1 MNAHMHWLHSVNL
14 KRFLEVWS
22 LFLYLLVERV
32 NLFLLIRTVFLKVL
46 NLFIHLVVKGVNLFL
61 L

>member
-14 KRFLEVWS
+14 KRLLEVWS

-46 NLFIHLVVKGVNLFL
+46 NLFVHLVVKGVNLFL